1 MENVK
6 IRFNNIIKFFFL
18 LYLITIY
25 IFSSLADTI
34 IISQIIYI
42 AFCILIF
49 LYLLQQNPL
58 QIRVYI
64 CFIGAIVLYCY
75 LSMIWAIDAS
85 LALKKAN
92 TLIQIFIMTI
102 LVFSFFYN
110 TQNLE
115 FFIKSLCIAGIV
127 MCLYIIFYYG
137 IINYFIQLMS
147 GTRIGTEISNVND
160 IAIYAGFTA
169 LICFYYAIYFKK
181 KYYYF
186 ITILPVLISLG
197 TESRK
202 ALIIIFCGILLLIM
216 FKLGSGKKIKVLLA
230 ISIFIMIFMF
240 FIQLPIFNNY
250 NERFQ
255 GLINFITGNGVVD
268 HSMFV
273 REQMISVG
281 WEQFKISPLIGIGM
295 DNSRFIAIAGVG
307 TDTYLHNNYIELLVD
322 GGIFAFIIY
331 YAAFAYVLIKLIPL
345 IKNKNH
351 IAIIT
356 FTILILQ
363 VLLDYGAVSYYSKI
377 TYIYLILGF
386 LVANI
391 EKKNQHIREDNCN
404 VL

>member
-1 MENVK
+1 
-6 IRFNNIIKFFFL
+6 
-18 LYLITIY
+18 
-25 IFSSLADTI
+25 
-34 IISQIIYI
+34 
-42 AFCILIF
+42 
-49 LYLLQQNPL
+49 
-58 QIRVYI
+58 
-64 CFIGAIVLYCY
+64 
-75 LSMIWAIDAS
+75 MIWAIDAS